1 MKQAFL
7 LCGTAV
13 ISFTCLGMS
22 DFVKLVSAQQFAQAE
37 QQLDRLN
44 QQELIQA
51 KERIER
57 VCKSNQITIDHVHHS
72 MHINPLAG
80 FSSLFFLRSRN
91 LPDMKHLYTE
101 IKAKIARAPRL

>member
-7 LCGTAV
+7 LCGIAV
-13 ISFTCLGMS
+13 ISFSCLGMS
-22 DFVKLVSAQQFAQAE
+22 DFVKLVSAQQFTQAE

-44 QQELIQA
+44 QQELIEAQR
-51 KERIER
+51 RIER
-57 VCKSNQITIDHVHHS
+57 VYKSNQITIYHVHQGI
-72 MHINPLAG
+72 HINPLAG

-91 LPDMKHLYTE
+91 LPDMQHLYTA